1 MNLKKKNSINSVS
14 EKMDSIIYKS
24 KGYISESIKGI
35 KKGSYYDRFKNSFLF
50 ICPIVI
56 ILVSVV
62 IIFDLIHQRRFYDA
76 ISILI
81 PSLILILICELFKQ
95 ITDL

>member
-1 MNLKKKNSINSVS
+1 
-14 EKMDSIIYKS
+14 MDSIIYKS
-24 KGYISESIKGI
+24 KGYISENIKDI
-35 KKGSYYDRFKNSFLF
+35 KKGSFYERFKKVFLF

-62 IIFDLIHQRRFYDA
+62 IIFDLIQQRRFYDA

-81 PSLILILICELFKQ
+81 SSLILILICELFKQ

>member
-1 MNLKKKNSINSVS
+1 MNLKKKNSINSLS